1 MMMKR
6 VLSLAAGVAL
16 SSMSLLVVAEN
27 ATHVPG
33 YTIHHN
39 AMTTDTLSP
48 QVAKAYNI
56 QRSKNRGMLNVSVIK
71 EKEGTTGTPVKARIN
86 ASASNL
92 TGQSR
97 IIDLREVMDAGAIY
111 YLADFRV
118 TNQETLDFKLEVQ
131 PEGASTSYPA
141 SLRQQFFTE

>member
-1 MMMKR
+1 MKK

-16 SSMSLLVVAEN
+16 AGMSLFAAAEN
-27 ATHVPG
+27 ATRVPG
-33 YTIHHN
+33 YTIHHS

-56 QRSKNRGMLNVSVIK
+56 QPSKNRGMLTVSVIK
-71 EKEGTTGTPVKARIN
+71 ENEGTTGTSVKARIT
-86 ASASNL
+86 AFASNL

-97 IIDLREVMDAGAIY
+97 VIELREVMDAGAVY

-118 TNQETLDFKLEVQ
+118 THQETMDFKLEVQ
-131 PEGASTSYPA
+131 PEGESASYPA
-141 SLRQQFFTE
+141 ILRQQFYTE

>member
-1 MMMKR
+1 MIKKT
-6 VLSLAAGVAL
+6 LGLAAGVVLAGVSFLAL
-16 SSMSLLVVAEN
+16 AQN
-27 ATHVPG
+27 ATQIPG

-39 AMTTDTLSP
+39 AMTTDMLTP

-71 EKEGTTGTPVKARIN
+71 EQPGTTGVPVKAKVT
-86 ASASNL
+86 ATATNL

-97 IIDLREVMDAGAIY
+97 DIEMREVLDGDAVY

-118 TNQETLDFKLEVQ
+118 TNQETLDFKLDVQ
-131 PEGASTSYPA
+131 PKGTSNHFQTN
-141 SLRQQFFTE
+141 LRQQFLTE

>member
-1 MMMKR
+1 MNKTPR
-6 VLSLAAGVAL
+6 LIAAAALAAT
-16 SSMSLLVVAEN
+16 SLLAVAEN
-27 ATHVPG
+27 STHIPG

-39 AMTTDTLSP
+39 AMTTDTLTP
-48 QVAKAYNI
+48 KVAKAYNI

-71 EKEGTTGTPVKARIN
+71 EKEGTTGTPVKASIN

-97 IIDLREVMDAGAIY
+97 VIELREVMDADAIY

-118 TNQETLDFKLEVQ
+118 TNQETLTFKLEVQ
-131 PEGASTSYPA
+131 PEGADSSHSA
-141 SLRQQFFTE
+141 SFRRQFFTE